1 MSDNYYTILGV
12 SKNASQDEIKKA
24 YRKKALKSHPDTN
37 KGDKK
42 SEERFKKISE
52 AYEVLSDENK
62 RAYYDRV
69 GHSHFGRHSNSRNS
83 YASHFSNFSSFG
95 GSMGSQGFPFGTT
108 QRMMSPDI
116 RVGLNLSLEQIIRGD
131 KVAISIGRKI
141 ACESC
146 QGNGHIPT
154 TSKCVH
160 CDGKGAIQGQIANV
174 VFSTICGNCRGTGF
188 EFAPCSKCY
197 GNSYSTVNESMT
209 VTIPPNISHLSSLR
223 LVGKGNEVFYQGQ
236 KIVGDLH
243 IVVDY
248 PSSQDGVTLR
258 HGNLYLTVKVPFDTV
273 LADITIKINVFNC
286 KEFSLKL
293 DRNNKSGHQYIIKN
307 SGMSNKSD
315 VLVKVF
321 IDSPANNISKE
332 DRDRLLKLMGE
343 IYGSPNTT
351 FQPVPIASPNT

>member
-1 MSDNYYTILGV
+1 MSDNYYTILGI
-12 SKNASQDEIKKA
+12 SKDASQDEIKKA
-24 YRKKALKSHPDTN
+24 YRKKALKNHPDTN

-62 RAYYDRV
+62 RAHYDRV
-69 GHSHFGRHSNSRNS
+69 GHSHFGRPSNSRNS
-83 YASHFSNFSSFG
+83 YASPFSNFSSFHS
-95 GSMGSQGFPFGTT
+95 SMGSQGFPFGTT
-108 QRMMSPDI
+108 QRMTSPDI

-131 KVAISIGRKI
+131 KIAISIGRKI

-146 QGNGHIPT
+146 HGNGHIPT

-160 CDGKGAIQGQIANV
+160 CDGKGARQGQIANV
-174 VFSTICGNCRGTGF
+174 VFSTICENCRGTGF
-188 EFAPCSKCY
+188 EFESCSKCC
-197 GNSYSTVNESMT
+197 GNAYSTVNESMT

-258 HGNLYLTVKVPFDTV
+258 NGNLHLIVKVPFDTV
-273 LADITIKINVFNC
+273 LADKTIKINVFNC
-286 KEFSLKL
+286 KTFSLKL

-307 SGMSNKSD
+307 SEMSNKSD

-321 IDSPANNISKE
+321 IDSPTNNISKE

-351 FQPVPIASPNT
+351 FQPVPIASLNT